1 MHNGLIA
8 QASTTIKASS
18 EVVWDALV
26 NPEAI
31 RQYMFGATVTT
42 DWHEGHPITW
52 KGEWQGRRY
61 EDKGIVLHVQP
72 TKELEYTHYSP
83 LSGQP
88 DEPANYHRVR
98 IELDE
103 EKDRTLVVLTQDNN
117 PTEEARAHSQ
127 KNWETMLRGLKD
139 FVEQ

>member
-26 NPEAI
+26 NPDAI

-42 DWHEGHPITW
+42 DWHEGNPITW

-88 DEPANYHRVR
+88 DDPANYHTVR

-117 PTEEARAHSQ
+117 PSEEARQHSQ
-127 KNWETMLRGLKD
+127 KNWEQMLRGLKTY
-139 FVEQ
+139 VEQ